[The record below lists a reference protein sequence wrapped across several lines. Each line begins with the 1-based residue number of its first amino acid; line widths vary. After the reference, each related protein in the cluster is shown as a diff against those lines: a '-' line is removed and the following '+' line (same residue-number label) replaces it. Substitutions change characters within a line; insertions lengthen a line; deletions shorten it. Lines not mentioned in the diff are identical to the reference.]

1 MPLYS
6 ETYGKLYNW
15 HAVNTGKLAPKGWHV
30 PTDAEW
36 TILTNY
42 LGGESKA
49 GDKLK
54 EAGPVNWGTR
64 NTGATNETGFTAL
77 PGGRRYCLGYFEY
90 MGWQGYWW
98 SSTRVGNEAINTGSE
113 AWYRRLYE
121 EYSYVN
127 RNYYYRDMED
137 GYSVR
142 CVKD

>member
-42 LGGESKA
+42 LGGENNA

-54 EAGPVNWGTR
+54 EAGPLNWGTR
-64 NTGATNETGFTAL
+64 NKATNETGFTAL
-77 PGGRRYCLGYFEY
+77 PGGRRNSLGYFDSY
-90 MGWQGYWW
+90 GYWW
-98 SSTRVGNEAINTGSE
+98 SATRVGSE
-113 AWYRRLYE
+113 AWNTRREAWSRRMEDQSSDVYR
-121 EYSYVN
+121 
-127 RNYYYRDMED
+127 YYYLDNMKH